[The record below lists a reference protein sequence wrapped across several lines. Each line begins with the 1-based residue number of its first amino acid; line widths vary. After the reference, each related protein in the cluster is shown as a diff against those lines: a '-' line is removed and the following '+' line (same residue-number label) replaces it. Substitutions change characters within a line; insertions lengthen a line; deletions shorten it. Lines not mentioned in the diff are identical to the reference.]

1 MKVKIGL
8 VDDHVITR
16 TGIKTLLEMNRQYQV
31 IIEASSGK
39 ELFSMLENDTVP
51 DVLILDLS
59 MPSMSGFDVI
69 KEINKHH
76 PSIKIFIF
84 SFYQS
89 EDVILNAIYQ
99 GACGYLPKSADP
111 SILQTAIQSV
121 VDYGFYIPEQ
131 IKRKYGQITKAS
143 SRKGFQGKQLL
154 TEKEIQF
161 IKLAST
167 NLKYKEICLQ
177 LNVQPKTL
185 ENYRDS
191 IFQKLGI
198 NNRAALT
205 FYAIENGIV
214 QLF

>member
-8 VDDHVITR
+8 VDDHAITR
-16 TGIKTLLEMNRQYQV
+16 RGIRTLLEINKQFQV
-31 IIEASSGK
+31 IVEASNGK
-39 ELFSMLENDTVP
+39 ELLSQLESGSLP
-51 DVLILDLS
+51 DVIILDLS
-59 MPSMSGFDVI
+59 MPKMSGFDVI
-69 KEINKHH
+69 REIHTLY
-76 PSIKIFIF
+76 PSVKIFIF
-84 SFYQS
+84 SLYQS

-111 SILQTAIQSV
+111 SILESAIKSV
-121 VDYGFYIPEQ
+121 VDFGFYIPIN
-131 IKRKYGQITKAS
+131 IKKKYSDLIKMRNQ
-143 SRKGFQGKQLL
+143 KGFQGKQLL

-161 IKLAST
+161 IKLACT
-167 NLKYKEICLQ
+167 NLTYKEISIKLS
-177 LNVQPKTL
+177 VQPKTL

-191 IFQKLGI
+191 VFQKLGI

>member
-1 MKVKIGL
+1 MKTKIGL
-8 VDDHVITR
+8 VDDHAITR
-16 TGIKTLLEMNRQYQV
+16 KGIKTLLEMNKQYQV
-31 IIEASSGK
+31 TVEASNGK
-39 ELFSMLENDTVP
+39 DLLAILDDGTVP

-59 MPSMSGFDVI
+59 MPEMSGFDI
-69 KEINKHH
+69 INQIHTQY
-76 PSIKIFIF
+76 PSVKIFIF

-89 EDVILNAIYQ
+89 EDVILNTIYQ

-111 SILQTAIQSV
+111 SQLERAIQAV
-121 VDYGFYIPEQ
+121 LDYGFYIPGH
-131 IKRKYGQITKAS
+131 IKRKYGELTK
-143 SRKGFQGKQLL
+143 SRSTKGFQGKQLL

-161 IKLAST
+161 IKLACT
-167 NLKYKEICLQ
+167 NLTYKEISLK
-177 LNVQPKTL
+177 LSVQPKTL

>member
-8 VDDHVITR
+8 VDDHAITR
-16 TGIKTLLEMNRQYQV
+16 KGIKTLLEMNKQYQV
-31 IIEASSGK
+31 TVESSNGK
-39 ELFSMLENDTVP
+39 DLLAILDNGTVP

-59 MPSMSGFDVI
+59 MPKMSGFDVI
-69 KEINKHH
+69 KQIHTQY
-76 PSIKIFIF
+76 PAIKIFIF

-89 EDVILNAIYQ
+89 EDVILNTIHH

-111 SILQTAIQSV
+111 SELESAIQSV
-121 VDYGFYIPEQ
+121 VDYGFYIPGH
-131 IKRKYGQITKAS
+131 IKRKYGELTK
-143 SRKGFQGKQLL
+143 SRPTKGFQGKQLL

-167 NLKYKEICLQ
+167 NLTYKEISLK
-177 LNVQPKTL
+177 LSVQPKTL